1 MWRERESR
9 CACECEHART
19 CVYMCELCVNVCARL
34 YTHIR
39 VSTQAH
45 VCMNVY
51 THGAFLRK
59 RVHTHVGDCVC
70 KSVCVCV

>member
-1 MWRERESR
+1 M
-9 CACECEHART
+9 CVG
-19 CVYMCELCVNVCARL
+19 VYMCELCVNVRARL

-39 VSTQAH
+39 VSTRAH

-70 KSVCVCV
+70 KSVCVCVECM